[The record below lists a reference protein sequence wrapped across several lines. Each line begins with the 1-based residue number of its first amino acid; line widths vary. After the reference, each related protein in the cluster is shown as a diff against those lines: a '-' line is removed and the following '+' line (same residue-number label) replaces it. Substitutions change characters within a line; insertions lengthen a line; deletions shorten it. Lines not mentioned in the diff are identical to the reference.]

1 METGCNAGFHCACAA
16 SRSLDGWLRHF
27 VSRTMGDMCSGSR
40 TAFLSQGCLVTSMKN
55 TLMVRRLRS
64 FASGARFL
72 TRVVGSRYNP
82 LLAQVVVTRRCNL
95 ACGYCNE
102 YDAVSP
108 PVPTQNLLASID
120 HLAALKTASI
130 TFTGGEPLLHPD
142 LDTLIRAARNH
153 GMIVTM
159 ITNGFRLTRDWID
172 RLNAADLQ
180 GMQISIDN
188 LRPDEVSMKSLS
200 SVEGK
205 LALLA
210 RHARFKVNVNS
221 VLGVSDERTQDVVT
235 VAETAAKYGLQ
246 HSVGVLH
253 DHTGLLKPLSPV
265 QMQAYDQ
272 VTKIS
277 PSIVHGLN
285 YWLFQKNLM
294 RGQPN
299 DWKCRAGARYLYVA
313 EDGKVHWCSQQRGY
327 PGIPLLEY
335 GRKQIRRQYNTP
347 KSCSPTC
354 TLSCVHQ
361 MSMFDRYRGRQTA
374 AASAPAMAASG

>member
-1 METGCNAGFHCACAA
+1 MSEN
-16 SRSLDGWLRHF
+16 SLSERL
-27 VSRTMGDMCSGSR
+27 SG
-40 TAFLSQGCLVTSMKN
+40 LG
-55 TLMVRRLRS
+55 
-64 FASGARFL
+64 SGLRFL
-72 TRVVGSRYNP
+72 ARAVGSRYNP

-102 YDAVSP
+102 YDDHSP
-108 PVPTQNLLASID
+108 PVPLKDLLARVD

-130 TFTGGEPLLHPD
+130 TFTGGEPLLHPE
-142 LDTLIRAARNH
+142 LDQVIRAARGH

-159 ITNGFRLTRDWID
+159 ITNGFRLSRDWID
-172 RLNAADLQ
+172 RLNAAGLQ

-188 LRPDEVSMKSLS
+188 LKPDEVSMKSLS
-200 SVEGK
+200 SVERK
-205 LALLA
+205 LALLQK
-210 RHARFKVNVNS
+210 HAKFKVNVNS
-221 VLGVSDERTQDVVT
+221 VLGVSGERTQDVIT

-253 DHTGLLKPLSPV
+253 DHTGTLKPLSAG
-265 QMQAYDQ
+265 QMSAYDQ

-277 PSIVHGLN
+277 PSVVHSLN

-294 RGQPN
+294 HGQPN

-335 GRKQIRRQYNTP
+335 TREDIRREFHTE

-361 MSMFDRYRGRQTA
+361 MSMFDRYRGAQKTPDPVA
-374 AASAPAMAASG
+374 VGTGD

>member
-1 METGCNAGFHCACAA
+1 M
-16 SRSLDGWLRHF
+16 
-27 VSRTMGDMCSGSR
+27 
-40 TAFLSQGCLVTSMKN
+40 TSMSD
-55 TLMVRRLRS
+55 TSLFGRLKS
-64 FASGARFL
+64 LGSGARFL
-72 TRVVGSRYNP
+72 SRAVGSRYNP

-102 YDAVSP
+102 YDDFSP
-108 PVPTQNLLASID
+108 PVPLLDLLARVD

-142 LDTLIRAARNH
+142 LDQVIRAARRH

-159 ITNGFRLTRDWID
+159 ITNGFRLSRGWID
-172 RLNAADLQ
+172 RLNAAGLQ

-188 LRPDEVSMKSLS
+188 LKPDEVSMKSLS
-200 SVEGK
+200 SVERK
-205 LALLA
+205 LGLLSK
-210 RHARFKVNVNS
+210 HAKFKVNVNS
-221 VLGVSDERTQDVVT
+221 VLGVSGERTQDVVT

-253 DHTGLLKPLSPV
+253 DHTGTLKPLSPG
-265 QMQAYDQ
+265 QMRAYTQ

-277 PSIVHGLN
+277 PSVVHSLN

-294 RGQPN
+294 HGQAN

-313 EDGKVHWCSQQRGY
+313 EDGKVHWCSQRRGY

-335 GRKQIRRQYNTP
+335 TREDIRREFHTE

-361 MSMFDRYRGRQTA
+361 MSMFDRYRGAQKTPDPTA
-374 AASAPAMAASG
+374 VASS

>member
-1 METGCNAGFHCACAA
+1 M
-16 SRSLDGWLRHF
+16 SDQSLFDRVKNLG
-27 VSRTMGDMCSGSR
+27 SGVR
-40 TAFLSQGCLVTSMKN
+40 FLSRAL
-55 TLMVRRLRS
+55 
-64 FASGARFL
+64 
-72 TRVVGSRYNP
+72 GSRYNP

-95 ACGYCNE
+95 SCGYCNE
-102 YDAVSP
+102 YDDFSP
-108 PVPTQNLLASID
+108 PVPVSDLLARVD
-120 HLAALKTASI
+120 HLAVLNTASI

-142 LDTLIRAARNH
+142 LDQVIRAARGH

-159 ITNGFRLTRDWID
+159 ITNGFKLSRKWID
-172 RLNAADLQ
+172 RLNAAGLQ

-188 LRPDEVSMKSLS
+188 LEPDAISMKSLA

-205 LALLA
+205 LALLSK
-210 RHARFKVNVNS
+210 HAKFKVNVNS
-221 VLGVSDERTQDVVT
+221 VLGVTGERTQDVIT

-253 DHTGLLKPLSPV
+253 DHTGTLKPLSPE
-265 QMQAYDQ
+265 QMGAYTQ

-277 PSIVHGLN
+277 PSMVHGLN

-294 RGQPN
+294 HGQPN

-327 PGIPLLEY
+327 PGIPLLDY
-335 GRKQIRRQYNTP
+335 TRDDIRREFHTE

-361 MSMFDRYRGRQTA
+361 MSMFDRYRGAQKTPDPTPA
-374 AASAPAMAASG
+374 AAAE

>member
-1 METGCNAGFHCACAA
+1 MHDNSSP
-16 SRSLDGWLRHF
+16 SRLKSLG
-27 VSRTMGDMCSGSR
+27 
-40 TAFLSQGCLVTSMKN
+40 
-55 TLMVRRLRS
+55 
-64 FASGARFL
+64 SGARFL
-72 TRVVGSRYNP
+72 ARALGSRYNP
-82 LLAQVVVTRRCNL
+82 LLAQLVVTRRCNL

-102 YDAVSP
+102 YDDFSP
-108 PVPTQNLLASID
+108 PVPLQDLLARVD
-120 HLAALKTASI
+120 HLASLKTASI

-142 LDTLIRAARNH
+142 LDKVIRAARNH

-159 ITNGFRLTRDWID
+159 ITNGFRLSRDWID

-188 LRPDEVSMKSLS
+188 LKPDEISMKSLR

-205 LALLA
+205 LELLSK
-210 RHARFKVNVNS
+210 HARFKVNVNS
-221 VLGVSDERTQDVVT
+221 VLGVSGERTQDVVT

-253 DHTGLLKPLSPV
+253 DHTGTLKPLSPA
-265 QMQAYDQ
+265 QMGAYEQ

-277 PSIVHGLN
+277 PSMVHSLN

-294 RGQPN
+294 HGQPN
-299 DWKCRAGARYLYVA
+299 DWKCRAGARYLYIS
-313 EDGKVHWCSQQRGY
+313 EDGMVHWCSQQRGY

-335 GRKQIRRQYNTP
+335 TREDIRREFHTE
-347 KSCSPTC
+347 KGCSATC

-361 MSMFDRYRGRQTA
+361 MSMFDRYRGKQRIPDPTPAAIA
-374 AASAPAMAASG
+374 AAGD

>member
-1 METGCNAGFHCACAA
+1 MTRRFAGI
-16 SRSLDGWLRHF
+16 
-27 VSRTMGDMCSGSR
+27 
-40 TAFLSQGCLVTSMKN
+40 
-55 TLMVRRLRS
+55 
-64 FASGARFL
+64 ASGARFL
-72 TRVVGSRYNP
+72 GRALGSRYNP

-102 YDAVSP
+102 YDDFAP
-108 PVPTQNLLASID
+108 PVPLDLLLARVD
-120 HLAALKTASI
+120 HLAALKTASL

-142 LDTLIRAARNH
+142 LDKAVRAARNH

-159 ITNGFRLTRDWID
+159 ITNGFRLTKDWIE

-188 LRPDEVSMKSLS
+188 LVPDDVSMKSLR

-205 LALLA
+205 LDLLA
-210 RHARFKVNVNS
+210 QYARFKVNVNS
-221 VLGVSDERTQDVVT
+221 VLGISDERTADVVT
-235 VAETAAKYGLQ
+235 VAETAARHGFQ

-253 DHTGLLKPLSPV
+253 DGSGTLKPLSAV
-265 QMQAYDQ
+265 QMKAYET

-277 PSIVHGLN
+277 PSLVHGLN

-294 RGQPN
+294 HGQAN
-299 DWKCRAGARYLYVA
+299 DWKCRAGARYLYVC
-313 EDGKVHWCSQQRGY
+313 EEGKVHWCSQQRGY

-335 GRKQIRRQYNTP
+335 TREDIVRQFHTE

-361 MSMFDRYRGRQTA
+361 MSMFDRAAQAIPDPLKA
-374 AASAPAMAASG
+374 AAAAVN

>member
-1 METGCNAGFHCACAA
+1 MAAGCRQAGLVAA
-16 SRSLDGWLRHF
+16 ALAHGPQAAR
-27 VSRTMGDMCSGSR
+27 
-40 TAFLSQGCLVTSMKN
+40 LSIAQV
-55 TLMVRRLRS
+55 S
-64 FASGARFL
+64 FARTPSAPTSSYPSGNLVASMSENSLSERLSGLGSGLRFL
-72 TRVVGSRYNP
+72 ARAVGSRYNP

-102 YDAVSP
+102 YDDHSP
-108 PVPTQNLLASID
+108 PVPLKDLLARVD

-130 TFTGGEPLLHPD
+130 TFTGGEPLLHPE
-142 LDTLIRAARNH
+142 LDQVIRAARGH

-159 ITNGFRLTRDWID
+159 ITNGFRLSRDWIA
-172 RLNAADLQ
+172 RLNAAGLQ

-188 LRPDEVSMKSLS
+188 LKPDEVSMKSLS
-200 SVEGK
+200 SVERK
-205 LALLA
+205 LALLQK
-210 RHARFKVNVNS
+210 HAKFKVNVNS
-221 VLGVSDERTQDVVT
+221 VLGVIGERTQDVIT

-253 DHTGLLKPLSPV
+253 DHTGTLKPLSAG
-265 QMQAYDQ
+265 QMSAYDQ

-277 PSIVHGLN
+277 PSVVHSLN

-294 RGQPN
+294 HGQPN

-335 GRKQIRRQYNTP
+335 TREYIRREVHTE

-361 MSMFDRYRGRQTA
+361 MSMFDRYRGAQKTPDPVA
-374 AASAPAMAASG
+374 VGTGD